1 LAKKAK
7 AYPGKV
13 RINHGLNLQISGVLS
28 PGYQHLNSFEL
39 GFQRRQ
45 HKIDLIGP
53 WDAGLNTGMRALATT
68 FLPLKARVHV
78 SKLNN
83 KDLKVSL
90 TLGAKKLS
98 IRRVKALLED
108 LISKGDPLF
117 LVEIT
122 YYSDARQ
129 VR

>member
-1 LAKKAK
+1 
-7 AYPGKV
+7 
-13 RINHGLNLQISGVLS
+13 
-28 PGYQHLNSFEL
+28 
-39 GFQRRQ
+39 
-45 HKIDLIGP
+45 
-53 WDAGLNTGMRALATT
+53 MRALATT